1 MKCRGCG
8 ASLSLTFFDLGMSPI
23 ANELIESSFVEVQNK
38 TYPLHVMTCEKC
50 KLVQLPS
57 VIAKEE
63 LFHSSYTYYS
73 SYSSS
78 WLAHSKSYA
87 EKMIS
92 DLKLNRN
99 DLVIEV
105 ASNDGYL
112 LQYFQ
117 QQEIDVLGI
126 EPSSGVAQV
135 AISKGVPTM
144 IDYFGA
150 ASAKKLVDFKKPK
163 LMIGNNVLAHV
174 PDIHDFISGFA
185 SVIAD
190 DGVITFE
197 FPHLLNLIKE
207 TQFDTIY
214 HEHYSYLSI
223 SALQP
228 IFLQHNLK
236 IINVEKLG
244 THGGSLRIY
253 VVKNSLGREIN
264 RSVQSI
270 IHEEDQ
276 YDPRLPQVYE
286 GFGQKVTE
294 IKLNLVAELSKCKS
308 EGKVL
313 YAYGAAAK
321 GVTLLNYCEIGT
333 NLLDLVIDLNPN
345 KQGKLIPG
353 VKIPIV
359 SMKVLEH
366 SVPDVLLILPWNLSQ
381 EIKMDLTNYLEFD
394 VKLLRAIPRLEYF

>member
-50 KLVQLPS
+50 KLVQLSS

-135 AISKGVPTM
+135 AISKGVPTL

-236 IINVEKLG
+236 IINVEKLR

-270 IHEEDQ
+270 IHEEEQ

-294 IKLNLVAELSKCKS
+294 IKSNLLAELSKCKS

-353 VKIPIV
+353 MNIPIV

-366 SVPDVLLILPWNLSQ
+366 SAPDVLLILPWNLSQ
-381 EIKMDLTNYLEFD
+381 EIKTDLANYLEFD